1 MPTLIIDELA
11 VSVPE
16 GATVLQAVRLAGA
29 SLPTLCHWDGL
40 PPYGACRLCLVEVWQ
55 DAGHSQIVAACTH
68 PVSEGL
74 QVATRTPQAVALR
87 RLMLEF
93 LLARCPTSG
102 VIRDLA
108 APRALPQS
116 ASRAQRAGAGRT
128 SCVSSAGCAC
138 ACAGTWSAPRPSAS
152 SAAAPAAR
160 WLRPFASRLR
170 RASAAAPARPSV
182 PPAPCKSRM
191 SGASASCARGIP
203 WCRCG
208 PAPAAA
214 SPTRPNQWR
223 SWLAWLTPAST
234 CGASARLPAQGRGRG
249 GFDRPPCVAEP
260 VSYCQ

>member
-29 SLPTLCHWDGL
+29 PLPTLCHWDGL

-102 VIRDLA
+102 VIRNLA
-108 APRALPQS
+108 RARGRHRNPLRERSEREP
-116 ASRAQRAGAGRT
+116 AGRVVYPLRAV
-128 SCVSSAGCAC
+128 CARVPGPGRRRGHRLPRPRRRPRGGCALSHP
-138 ACAGTWSAPRPSAS
+138 G
-152 SAAAPAAR
+152 
-160 WLRPFASRLR
+160 
-170 RASAAAPARPSV
+170 
-182 PPAPCKSRM
+182 
-191 SGASASCARGIP
+191 
-203 WCRCG
+203 
-208 PAPAAA
+208 
-214 SPTRPNQWR
+214 
-223 SWLAWLTPAST
+223 
-234 CGASARLPAQGRGRG
+234 
-249 GFDRPPCVAEP
+249 
-260 VSYCQ
+260 

>member
-108 APRALPQS
+108 AREGVTAI
-116 ASRAQRAGAGRT
+116 R
-128 SCVSSAGCAC
+128 
-138 ACAGTWSAPRPSAS
+138 
-152 SAAAPAAR
+152 
-160 WLRPFASRLR
+160 F
-170 RASAAAPARPSV
+170 ASAASGSRPDDLCILCGLCVRVCRDLVGAAAIGFLGRGADRAVAAPFRIQAEACIGCGACAAVCPTGAVQIEDVGGQRFLRTWNTVVPLRPCPGCGQPYAPEPMAFLAGLADASQHLWGLCPACRRKAAAAAVSTARP
-182 PPAPCKSRM
+182 P
-191 SGASASCARGIP
+191 
-203 WCRCG
+203 
-208 PAPAAA
+208 
-214 SPTRPNQWR
+214 
-223 SWLAWLTPAST
+223 
-234 CGASARLPAQGRGRG
+234 
-249 GFDRPPCVAEP
+249 
-260 VSYCQ
+260 